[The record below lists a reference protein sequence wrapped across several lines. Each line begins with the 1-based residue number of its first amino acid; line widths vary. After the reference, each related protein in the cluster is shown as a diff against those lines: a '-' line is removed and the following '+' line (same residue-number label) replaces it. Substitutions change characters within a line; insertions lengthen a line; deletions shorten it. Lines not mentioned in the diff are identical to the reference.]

1 VESKLVL
8 VGFMGVGKS
17 TVGPLVARAL
27 SVPFVDLD
35 LAIEAETG
43 RAIPEIFRTEG
54 ESGFREIE
62 ARTLEVVM
70 SGPARVLACG
80 GGAPCQEGAMVRL
93 KAWGL
98 VAYLHASLAVIKA
111 RVDGAGRPLWGDVE
125 SLFETRV
132 PLYRQSDIVIDAER
146 APERVAEALLQALEQ
161 GRG

>member
-1 VESKLVL
+1 MESRLVL

-35 LAIEAETG
+35 SVIEAETG
-43 RAIPEIFRTEG
+43 RSIPDIFHAEG
-54 ESGFREIE
+54 ESGFRDIE
-62 ARTLEVVM
+62 ARVLESVL

-80 GGAPCQEGAMVRL
+80 GGAPCQEGAMERL

-98 VAYLHASLAVIKA
+98 VAYLHASLAVIRE
-111 RVDGAGRPLWGDVE
+111 RVDGVGRPLWGEVE
-125 SLFETRV
+125 SLFAARV
-132 PLYRQSDIVIDAER
+132 PLYRQSDVVIDAEG
-146 APERVAEALLQALEQ
+146 APERVAEALLQVLEQ